1 MRPEVLS
8 RLRLRGH
15 CNHTGCVPLRFRL
28 ACPRPALDGLA
39 VGCRDFGQ
47 APGDPCTSA
56 HSDGT
61 QLYRMSLPLVSSLDV
76 NERDH
81 GIPATAEALYPTLS
95 AAAPEQQQQANF
107 LSSILGPPGALWLPA
122 CPAQHCPFRPPP
134 FSRRRC
140 HSRAVATLA
149 LSRMMGRA
157 ARDTDALCNRLPFIP
172 PVAVVDHPPPSD
184 SRATLVTAPARAG
197 CWCPSALTLF
207 RHIGILVDADDF
219 LFFSVAAVSRG
230 FFFCPSITREE
241 FENGRSNR

>member
-1 MRPEVLS
+1 MRPEVPS

-172 PVAVVDHPPPSD
+172 PVAVVDHPPLRQIPGPHS
-184 SRATLVTAPARAG
+184 SRRRLGRAVG
-197 CWCPSALTLF
+197 ALQPLTLF

-230 FFFCPSITREE
+230 FFFLPINHTRRVREWQV
-241 FENGRSNR
+241 

>member
-1 MRPEVLS
+1 MRPEVPS

-172 PVAVVDHPPPSD
+172 PVAVVDHPPSVRFQGHTRHGAG
-184 SRATLVTAPARAG
+184 SGGLLVPFSLGPFSTHWHPGRRRRL
-197 CWCPSALTLF
+197 PF
-207 RHIGILVDADDF
+207 FF
-219 LFFSVAAVSRG
+219 LLPRFPVV
-230 FFFCPSITREE
+230 FFCPSITREE